1 MGGGWQVPDD
11 RRMADDD
18 FDALFRRELGP
29 ITRAAYLVVGDW
41 EVACELTQDAFVAAL
56 RRWDTVRALDRPGA
70 WVRRVA
76 IRDAV
81 RSRRR
86 RARGRV
92 LEAERARVE
101 GTAPSLGLDL
111 RGALLGLP
119 ARQRA
124 AIALHYL
131 DDLPVAEIAAIL
143 GCSEGSVKTHLARG
157 RRALAHLL
165 GEEVADERR

>member
-1 MGGGWQVPDD
+1 MGGGVRDPDD
-11 RRMADDD
+11 RQQAEDE

-29 ITRAAYLVVGDW
+29 ITRTACLVVGDW

-56 RRWDTVRALDRPGA
+56 RRWDTVRVLDRPGA

-86 RARGRV
+86 RDRGHA
-92 LEAERARVE
+92 LEAEHARAESAVSPNLPDVR
-101 GTAPSLGLDL
+101 A
-111 RGALLGLP
+111 ALLGLP

-124 AIALHYL
+124 AI
-131 DDLPVAEIAAIL
+131 
-143 GCSEGSVKTHLARG
+143 
-157 RRALAHLL
+157 
-165 GEEVADERR
+165 

>member
-1 MGGGWQVPDD
+1 MGGGVRDHDD
-11 RRMADDD
+11 RRMAEDD

-56 RRWDTVRALDRPGA
+56 RHWDTVRTLDRPGA

-92 LEAERARVE
+92 LESESARVD
-101 GTAPSLGLDL
+101 GATPPIGPDL

-131 DDLPVAEIAAIL
+131 DDLPVAEIAAVL

-165 GEEVADERR
+165 GEEVADDRR